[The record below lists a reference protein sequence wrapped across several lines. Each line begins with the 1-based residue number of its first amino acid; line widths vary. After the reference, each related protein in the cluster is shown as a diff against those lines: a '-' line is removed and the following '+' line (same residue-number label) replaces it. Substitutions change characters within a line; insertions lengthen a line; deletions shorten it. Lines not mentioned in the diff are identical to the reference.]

1 MVRIS
6 RSWLHGKSKRPKQK
20 ELENSNLEEILGENI
35 LSNEFSIPHHPT
47 SGEPGE
53 ALTKPERSRGDI
65 QVKDETPDLA
75 LCPWRRLTPNV

>member
-6 RSWLHGKSKRPKQK
+6 RSWLHGKSKQPKQK

-47 SGEPGE
+47 SEDLGNLG
-53 ALTKPERSRGDI
+53 KP
-65 QVKDETPDLA
+65 
-75 LCPWRRLTPNV
+75 